1 MSAPVGLCCVCI
13 EHMAWGFR
21 IAADL
26 GSFMGLGDGAASH
39 PPLPPSPFRL
49 PPAYEDAKEKKVA
62 AVAELR
68 NAVKSVR
75 LDLCLLAIAHYVS
88 CLVES
93 HRITGLDQKRK

>member
-1 MSAPVGLCCVCI
+1 MVS
-13 EHMAWGFR
+13 R

-26 GSFMGLGDGAASH
+26 GSFMGLGDGAAAH

-68 NAVKSVR
+68 NAVKSVS
-75 LDLCLLAIAHYVS
+75 LGFCPVVPACHHPCEKSD
-88 CLVES
+88 
-93 HRITGLDQKRK
+93 D